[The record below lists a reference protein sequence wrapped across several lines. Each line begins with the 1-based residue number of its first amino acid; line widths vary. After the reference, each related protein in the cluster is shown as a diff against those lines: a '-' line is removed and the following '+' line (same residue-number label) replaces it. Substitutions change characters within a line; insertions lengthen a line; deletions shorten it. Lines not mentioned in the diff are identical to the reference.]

1 MTGMDAEERQAW
13 VVLGGLLDVG
23 SKRCQLLVERFGSAR
38 EALAADRKMW
48 IEVVGEKVAQG
59 ATVGPESWERAAG
72 QLRAIEKFGGRL
84 LTLADEEYPVLLR
97 EIAQPPPVLFALG
110 EPVLDLPGV
119 AIVGPRKASRYG
131 LDVAGRLARGLA
143 EAGLCVVSGM
153 AAGIDTAAH
162 RGALEGGGRTVAV
175 LGCGVDV
182 VYPAP
187 NAELHRRIRKQGA
200 VISEF
205 PMGAQPDRGSF
216 PRRNRIISGLSL
228 GVVVVEAP
236 ERSGSLITMRYAAE
250 QGRDLFAVPGS
261 VLEGRNTGCHRLIID
276 GATLVEKA
284 EDILEELHHWEIGKE
299 RVERPV
305 AQPEPPLSE
314 AQQRIFSLLDREP
327 CHVDQLAEQAE
338 MGTADLLGVL
348 LELEL
353 DGRVAQLPG
362 KQFARAG

>member
-1 MTGMDAEERQAW
+1 MTGMDVEERQAW

-38 EALAADRKMW
+38 EALAANRKMW

-59 ATVGPESWERAAG
+59 ATVEPECWERAAG
-72 QLRAIEKFGGRL
+72 QLRAVEKFGGRL
-84 LTLADEEYPVLLR
+84 LTLADEEYPALLR

-131 LDVAGRLARGLA
+131 QEVAVRLARGLV
-143 EAGLCVVSGM
+143 EAGLCVISGM

-162 RGALEGGGRTVAV
+162 RGALERGGKTVAV

-187 NAELHRRIRKQGA
+187 NAGLHRRIREQGA

-236 ERSGSLITMRYAAE
+236 ERSGSLITIRYAAE

-261 VLEGRNTGCHRLIID
+261 VLEGRNTGCHRLIRD
-276 GATLVEKA
+276 GAKLVERV
-284 EDILEELHHWEIGKE
+284 EDIVEELHHWEIGKE
-299 RVERPV
+299 SVERPV
-305 AQPEPPLSE
+305 AEPGPPLSE
-314 AQQRIFSLLDREP
+314 EQQRIFSLLDREP
-327 CHVDQLAEQAE
+327 CHVDRLAEQAD
-338 MGTADLLGVL
+338 MPTADLLGML